1 MLTMA
6 VSIRAAVERLLVAW
20 LVAIVLLATGCGG
33 SPTSPTPPTGPGPDP
48 PAGLT
53 IACPPSFTA
62 STIGNASV
70 AVTFPNPSTTGGRAP
85 IAISCTRQSGS
96 FFPLGAT
103 PVQCSAT
110 DAASATASCS
120 FTVTVAPGPQLIRT
134 RFLAFGDSFTE
145 GEVTVPVPSAMTD
158 RDPFSFILTVVP
170 EASYPSRLATLMR
183 SLYPPQAS
191 AISVL
196 NSGRSGEWAED
207 GARRLPGV
215 MASARPEV
223 LLLLEGAND
232 LAALG
237 ASGVSRAAV
246 ALDTMAREGR
256 ARGARVFMATLPPS
270 RPTGVHAL
278 PQSTIV
284 ALNDRIRATA
294 AGEGAVLVD
303 LYTALSS
310 DVTRFIGVDG
320 LHPTEAGYSRMAEVF
335 LEAIRLQFE
344 VMLEVR

>member
-1 MLTMA
+1 MA
-6 VSIRAAVERLLVAW
+6 A
-20 LVAIVLLATGCGG
+20 
-33 SPTSPTPPTGPGPDP
+33 
-48 PAGLT
+48 
-53 IACPPSFTA
+53 
-62 STIGNASV
+62 
-70 AVTFPNPSTTGGRAP
+70 
-85 IAISCTRQSGS
+85 
-96 FFPLGAT
+96 
-103 PVQCSAT
+103 
-110 DAASATASCS
+110 
-120 FTVTVAPGPQLIRT
+120 
-134 RFLAFGDSFTE
+134 
-145 GEVTVPVPSAMTD
+145 

-170 EASYPSRLATLMR
+170 EASYPMRLATLMR

-246 ALDTMAREGR
+246 ALDTMAKEGR
-256 ARGARVFMATLPPS
+256 ARGARVFIATLPPS
-270 RPTGVHAL
+270 RPSGVHAL

-294 AGEGAVLVD
+294 AGEGAMLVD

-310 DVTRFIGVDG
+310 DVTRFIGIDG
-320 LHPTEAGYSRMAEVF
+320 LHPTEAGYSKMAEVF